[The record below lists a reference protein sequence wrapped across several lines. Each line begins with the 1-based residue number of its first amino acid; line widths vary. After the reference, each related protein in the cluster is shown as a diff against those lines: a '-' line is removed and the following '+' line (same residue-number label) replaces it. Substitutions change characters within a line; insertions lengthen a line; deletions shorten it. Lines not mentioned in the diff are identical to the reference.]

1 MRTCPLIKHTP
12 KTFIDSNYFCCFRN
26 FIGERCKLVLTSGV
40 QKLCQ
45 FIVTPACWG
54 RYVSSHGAAAL
65 WRTPVHMELSGCKR
79 RRRLMPRR
87 RCTTSAEAAG
97 RHAARL
103 PRPPRPPPLRHRA
116 HGAGGGTEWWREGV
130 AHPTGFEPV
139 TSAFGGQRS
148 IQLSYGCSR
157 RTAGAHHRPSRAAPA
172 MAWAG
177 LPPHPNPLLPREE
190 RGRGRRRLCSPSAP
204 PGPQARTARLRRA
217 RMRVAKRAERAPG
230 D

>member
-26 FIGERCKLVLTSGV
+26 FIGERANWCSRASV

-54 RYVSSHGAAAL
+54 RYVFMALLLFGELLYTWNCQDASGGADSC
-65 WRTPVHMELSGCKR
+65 H
-79 RRRLMPRR
+79 RR
-87 RCTTSAEAAG
+87 RCTTSAEAAD

-103 PRPPRPPPLRHRA
+103 PRPPRWPPPRHRA
-116 HGAGGGTEWWREGV
+116 RRRRRQHRVVADGV

-157 RTAGAHHRPSRAAPA
+157 RTAGAHHRPGRAAPA

-190 RGRGRRRLCSPSAP
+190 RGRSRCRLCSPSAP